1 MGAVLISTPGDVS
14 LNPSCEA
21 AIYENLQQLSKTKQF
36 KQVFR
41 GGDRSAND
49 VPECAAKPG
58 MLGTTGAIP
67 SSPPRHIPRSVL
79 IWFSFGRVLRNG
91 TEEISPKK

>member
-49 VPECAAKPG
+49 VPECAVCWVPQAQYH
-58 MLGTTGAIP
+58 L
-67 SSPPRHIPRSVL
+67 
-79 IWFSFGRVLRNG
+79 VLRD
-91 TEEISPKK
+91 TYRVAS